1 MDKWT
6 KVTTVSVMLMIMVA
20 VSMMSLPVA
29 AQDVAAVPT
38 NAELRQGIE
47 DAQQK
52 GNLQAALKLSRQL
65 EASDVHDG
73 DWGYNAKLMANLLY
87 LTKSA
92 EAKFEY
98 IRSAF
103 EDAVKLEG
111 AAVTHRK
118 QMLASACFDYWS
130 GDSWSAK
137 MVETSVA
144 YLGADEQNIDFL
156 FRAYFGQKKYEDA
169 LNVLDKHAAAL
180 SKAQALQW
188 RLDALVAL
196 KRTDAIPDVALEY
209 VKVSTN
215 PVQAANALQYL
226 LPGDDVALCVGLTAQ
241 QVLDA
246 RKTELRR
253 STGRLAPD
261 VLVTL
266 ANQLTKG
273 GDARPLRVSDEAKA
287 LADTLDSTPLA
298 GYFQP
303 LLRGDHKAA
312 FRYAY
317 AKAKAAEIDGEY
329 VWWINAAAGVIRC
342 ADQCYNG
349 RALTFIQ
356 YINGTSDTNPAA
368 DMGEVSK

>member
-1 MDKWT
+1 ME
-6 KVTTVSVMLMIMVA
+6 KVVNATVMIVMMMAAMLSLSVL
-20 VSMMSLPVA
+20 
-29 AQDVAAVPT
+29 AQTAEAVPT
-38 NAELRQGIE
+38 NAELRQRIE
-47 DAQQK
+47 EAQQK

-65 EASDVHDG
+65 EVSDVHDG

-87 LTKSA
+87 LSKGA

-103 EDAVKLEG
+103 EEAVKLEG

-118 QMLASACFDYWS
+118 QMLASACFDYWA
-130 GDSWSAK
+130 GDAWSAK
-137 MVETSVA
+137 MIETSVA
-144 YLGADEQNIDFL
+144 YLGANEQNIDFL

-169 LNVLDKHAAAL
+169 LAVLDKHAAAL
-180 SKAQALQW
+180 SKAQAALW
-188 RLDALVAL
+188 RLEALVAL
-196 KRTDAIPDVALEY
+196 KRTDAIPAMALEY
-209 VKVSTN
+209 VKVSTD
-215 PVQAANALQYL
+215 PMKAASILQYL

-253 STGRLAPD
+253 STGRLAPG

-273 GDARPLRVSDEAKA
+273 GNDKPLRVSDEAKA
-287 LADTLDSTPLA
+287 LADKLDSTPLA

-317 AKAKAAEIDGEY
+317 GQAKTSEIDGEY
-329 VWWINAAAGVIRC
+329 VLWINAAAGAIRC

-349 RALTFIQ
+349 RALKFIQ
-356 YINGTSDTNPAA
+356 YVNGTSDAFPVA
-368 DMGEVSK
+368 DMVEGK

>member
-6 KVTTVSVMLMIMVA
+6 KVTMVA
-20 VSMMSLPVA
+20 AMMLVMMVA
-29 AQDVAAVPT
+29 MVTVPASAQDAPARPS
-38 NAELRQGIE
+38 NAELLNQVNAVI
-47 DAQQK
+47 QK
-52 GNLQAALKLSRQL
+52 GDLQGALKLSREL
-65 EASDVHDG
+65 EGSAVRDG
-73 DWGYNAKLMANLLY
+73 DWGYNAKFMASLLY
-87 LTKSA
+87 QTKGA
-92 EAKFEY
+92 AAKTEY

-103 EDAVKLEG
+103 EEAVKSEG

-118 QMLASACFDYWS
+118 QMISSACYDHWV
-130 GDSWSAK
+130 GDAH
-137 MVETSVA
+137 SVDLMELDIQ
-144 YLGADEQNIDFL
+144 YLGANENNVDFL
-156 FRAYFGQKKYEDA
+156 CRALAWLKRHDEVLA
-169 LNVLDKHAAAL
+169 ALDKYPDAMPSMKTAL
-180 SKAQALQW
+180 V

-196 KRTDAIPDVALEY
+196 KRTDAIPGAALAY
-209 VKVSTN
+209 VKASTN
-215 PVQAANALQYL
+215 PVQAASVLQYL

-246 RKTELRR
+246 RKFELRR